1 MIYSTTITV
10 SPDVE
15 KNQSAVKKEIGRTLS
30 KNGVQNLPEDAEY
43 VLEKRSV
50 DARHGKIKIILRY
63 KIYVGEKSGP
73 KAFEPKWKKVSTEKT
88 VVIVGSGPAGLF
100 GALKLLEHGIKPK
113 IIERGQDAS
122 TRKRDIAAISTQG
135 KINPDSNYCFGEG
148 GAGTFSDGKL
158 YTRSN
163 KRGDI
168 SEVLAIFNYF
178 GADEKI
184 LSDSHPHIGTDR
196 LPSIVQNMR
205 KKILE
210 LGGEFHF
217 GFRCVSLLTEDEKS
231 TGTTRTTGTDETSAP
246 KKTVT
251 GIVAENIITGEK
263 IKFAGDAVLL
273 ATGHSAPDI
282 YKMLAAV
289 SPESLE
295 AKTFAVGVRVEH
307 PRATID
313 TIRYHNASNA
323 KKLGAAEY
331 RLVSQQD
338 GRGVYSFCMC
348 PGGFVVP
355 SASGPDEIVVNGMS
369 AAGRN
374 SAWSNAAIVVETRP
388 EDIPQNFAAEAQKL
402 GCPALAGLLWR
413 VWLEKLTSG
422 HGEGQK
428 APAQR
433 LVDFID
439 GKKSGTLPKSSYAP
453 GLVSSRLDEWL
464 PKSMVQR
471 LKNAF
476 HDFNR
481 EMRGFV
487 CDEALIV
494 AGETRTSTPVRILRE
509 KESGECVALKN
520 LYPAGEGSG
529 YSGGIVS
536 SAMDG
541 INICERICKK
551 LAH

>member
-1 MIYSTTITV
+1 MIYTATVTV
-10 SPDVE
+10 SPESE
-15 KNQSAVKKEIGRTLS
+15 KNQSAVKKEIARTLS
-30 KNGVQNLPEDAEY
+30 KTGVQNLPGDAEY

-73 KAFEPKWKKVSTEKT
+73 KTFEPVWKKAGPEKS

-100 GALKLLEHGIKPK
+100 GALKLLEHGVRPI

-135 KINPDSNYCFGEG
+135 IINPDSNYCFGEG

-168 SEVLAIFNYF
+168 SGVLAIFHYF

-184 LSDSHPHIGTDR
+184 LTDSHPHIGTDR
-196 LPSIVQNMR
+196 LPSIIQNMR

-217 GFRCVSLLTEDEKS
+217 GLRCVSLLTKSDETTKS
-231 TGTTRTTGTDETSAP
+231 TGTTARSAS
-246 KKTVT
+246 KKVVT
-251 GIVAENIITGEK
+251 GIVTENIMTGEK
-263 IKFAGDAVLL
+263 IEFAGDAVLL

-282 YKMLAAV
+282 YKMLASV

-307 PRATID
+307 PRETID

-355 SASGPDEIVVNGMS
+355 SASGPGEIVVNGMS

-388 EDIPQNFAAEAQKL
+388 EDIPGNFVSEAQKA

-413 VWLEKLTSG
+413 MWLEKLTSE

-433 LVDFID
+433 LVDFIG
-439 GKKSGTLPKSSYAP
+439 GKKSATLPKSSYAP
-453 GLVSSRLDEWL
+453 GLVSSRIDEWL
-464 PKSMVQR
+464 PKSMVMR
-471 LKNAF
+471 FKNAF
-476 HDFNR
+476 RDFNK

-487 CDEALIV
+487 CDDALIV

-509 KESGECVALKN
+509 KESGECVSLKN

-541 INICERICKK
+541 INICETICKK
-551 LAH
+551 LVH

>member
-1 MIYSTTITV
+1 
-10 SPDVE
+10 E
-15 KNQSAVKKEIGRTLS
+15 K
-30 KNGVQNLPEDAEY
+30 LPADAEY

-50 DARHGKIKIILRY
+50 DARHGRVKIILRY

-73 KAFEPKWKKVSTEKT
+73 KKFEPRWKKVSSEKT

-113 IIERGQDAS
+113 IVERGQDAS
-122 TRKRDIAAISTQG
+122 TRKRDIAAISTKG
-135 KINPDSNYCFGEG
+135 KVDPDSNYCFGEG

-168 SEVLAIFNYF
+168 SEVLSIFHYF

-184 LSDSHPHIGTDR
+184 LTDSHPHIGTDR
-196 LPSIVQNMR
+196 LPDVVGGMR
-205 KKILE
+205 KKIIE

-217 GFRCVSLLTEDEKS
+217 GFRCVSLLTDAD
-231 TGTTRTTGTDETSAP
+231 GD
-246 KKTVT
+246 KKIVR
-251 GIVAENIITGEK
+251 GVVAEDTRTGEK
-263 IKFAGDAVLL
+263 VDFTGDAVLL

-282 YKMLAAV
+282 YKMLAKI
-289 SPESLE
+289 SPDSLE

-307 PRATID
+307 PRETID
-313 TIRYHNASNA
+313 LIRYHSAENA

-331 RLVSQQD
+331 RLISQQD

-348 PGGFVVP
+348 PGGFIVP
-355 SASGPDEIVVNGMS
+355 SASGADEIVVNGMS

-374 SAWSNAAIVVETRP
+374 SAWSNSAIVVETKP
-388 EDIPQNFAAEAQKL
+388 EDIPVDFVDEAKKN
-402 GCPALAGLLWR
+402 GCVALAGLLWR
-413 VWLEKLTSG
+413 QWLEKETFI

-433 LVDFID
+433 LSDFID
-439 GKKSGTLPKSSYAP
+439 GKESGSLPKSSYAP
-453 GLVSSRLDEWL
+453 GLVSSRLDQWL
-464 PKSMVQR
+464 PRTLVSR
-471 LKNAF
+471 LKKAF
-476 HDFNR
+476 KSFDR
-481 EMRGFV
+481 EMKGFV
-487 CDEALIV
+487 CDDAVLV
-494 AGETRTSTPVRILRE
+494 ATETRTSTPVRILRE
-509 KESGECVALKN
+509 KDGGESLFLKN

-541 INICERICKK
+541 INLCERICERLEKI
-551 LAH
+551 